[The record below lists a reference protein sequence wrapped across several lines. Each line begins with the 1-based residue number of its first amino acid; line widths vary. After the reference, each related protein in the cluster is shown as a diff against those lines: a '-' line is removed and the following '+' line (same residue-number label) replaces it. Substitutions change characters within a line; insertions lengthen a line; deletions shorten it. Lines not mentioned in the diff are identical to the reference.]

1 MTRGGQSDGLGA
13 RVRPVAKTP
22 KEAEAR
28 AIETKVWA
36 EKVMELKAS
45 LDEQTQLASEMSESA
60 KDPDQEQAEAFHEQY
75 RFLVETLKAFKC
87 ELSHVLQLLRL

>member
-1 MTRGGQSDGLGA
+1 M
-13 RVRPVAKTP
+13 AKTP